1 MLIWL
6 FKGSCQRK
14 KGQKEKE
21 TILDETAAVRRLRD
35 RYWARD
41 LAGSFA
47 LLLVL
52 LLLPAPTG
60 DESRNFSAL
69 LQLIDF
75 YFFFAKYLQIADLF
89 GSYKRLPPSPRAKIH
104 NHGLYTR
111 NQRHQEINHTSL
123 PQGAC

>member
-1 MLIWL
+1 M
-6 FKGSCQRK
+6 
-14 KGQKEKE
+14 
-21 TILDETAAVRRLRD
+21 DETAAVRRLRD

-75 YFFFAKYLQIADLF
+75 YFFFAKYL
-89 GSYKRLPPSPRAKIH
+89 
-104 NHGLYTR
+104 
-111 NQRHQEINHTSL
+111 
-123 PQGAC
+123 

>member
-41 LAGSFA
+41 LAGSCSSSCFA
-47 LLLVL
+47 AS
-52 LLLPAPTG
+52 P
-60 DESRNFSAL
+60 
-69 LQLIDF
+69 
-75 YFFFAKYLQIADLF
+75 
-89 GSYKRLPPSPRAKIH
+89 GS
-104 NHGLYTR
+104 NG
-111 NQRHQEINHTSL
+111 
-123 PQGAC
+123 G

>member
-1 MLIWL
+1 M
-6 FKGSCQRK
+6 
-14 KGQKEKE
+14 
-21 TILDETAAVRRLRD
+21 DETAAVRRLRD

-47 LLLVL
+47 LLVL

-75 YFFFAKYLQIADLF
+75 YFFFAKYL
-89 GSYKRLPPSPRAKIH
+89 
-104 NHGLYTR
+104 
-111 NQRHQEINHTSL
+111 
-123 PQGAC
+123 